1 MFQIDEM
8 EAVVE
13 KNLKEEAYRLEL
25 MTKKLNTLN
34 VIQVTPVSIISC
46 IIFYKISKRNFT
58 FLSN

>member
-1 MFQIDEM
+1 MLQIDEM

-34 VIQVTPVSIISC
+34 VFQVTPVSTIS
-46 IIFYKISKRNFT
+46 
-58 FLSN
+58 